1 MTEGSPRR
9 SGAVVA
15 GANSA
20 GDARELIEGVTNE
33 TFQWRPR
40 VAATPI
46 SSAAGGRGE
55 A

>member
-9 SGAVVA
+9 SSAVAA

-20 GDARELIEGVTNE
+20 GDVRELIERVTLG
-33 TFQWRPR
+33 TFRWRPR
-40 VAATPI
+40 MAATPI
-46 SSAAGGRGE
+46 SSAADGRGE